1 MGLTS
6 RAAPGVEQRAELVVE
21 SACHLAD
28 VVTPTTWSEAAAEDA
43 LDAIDVLTAALSGI
57 SPATAEALAAVAAAT
72 AAARRHLGLPAGEPA
87 GPAAGTGP
95 QTAPAPGAPSLPRP
109 RRRGLGPGYQG
120 IRTER

>member
-57 SPATAEALAAVAAAT
+57 SPATAEALAAVAAAP
-72 AAARRHLGLPAGEPA
+72 APPPPPHRLPPG
-87 GPAAGTGP
+87 GPA
-95 QTAPAPGAPSLPRP
+95 R
-109 RRRGLGPGYQG
+109 
-120 IRTER
+120 